1 MNEKVL
7 VVDSSL
13 SAACEEAVM
22 AYRDSGK
29 AIQAPAI
36 RKVIESVLRQKIER
50 IAVLRPLD
58 PLFSGAV
65 PRIDIPAGAGP
76 EELLQALVSHEKAF
90 AASLDA
96 FAASIR
102 DEEPSQAVKALAD
115 ASRKFASWAQDH
127 IDLLAMF

>member
-1 MNEKVL
+1 MNEKVQAAP
-7 VVDSSL
+7 STL
-13 SAACEEAVM
+13 SAACEEAVL

-36 RKVIESVLRQKIER
+36 RKVIESVLRQKIEH
-50 IAVLRPLD
+50 ITVLRPLD

-65 PRIDIPAGAGP
+65 PRIAIPAGSGP

-90 AASLDA
+90 AAALDA

-102 DEEPSQAVKALAD
+102 DEEPSQTVKALAD
-115 ASRKFASWAQDH
+115 ACRKFASWAQDH
-127 IDLLAMF
+127 LDLLAMF